1 MNIIKSGKG
10 GLSFTNITKS
20 ELDALYDA
28 LNNTR
33 VQFFAMIKMNDSDLI
48 KSTGVAKQHV
58 KELRDVLQDKVDFYE
73 RNLPKLKK
81 HING

>member
-1 MNIIKSGKG
+1 MNILRTERS

-28 LNNTR
+28 FNNTR
-33 VQFFAMIKMNDSDLI
+33 VQFKAMINMKDGDLI
-48 KSTGVAKQHV
+48 SHTGVQEKYVQ
-58 KELRDVLQDKVDFYE
+58 ELRDVLQEKVDFYE